1 MRILQRLNIGQGW
14 RGIPKG
20 QLMTNEEQRI
30 IGGLS
35 QAFEDLRRQAE
46 INRQENRADFNKVF
60 ADLADLKS
68 KGCAVGK
75 HNASE
80 IESLKGR
87 PERALSLG
95 AIIISALVAV
105 TQIFKFW
112 KGSP

>member
-1 MRILQRLNIGQGW
+1 
-14 RGIPKG
+14 
-20 QLMTNEEQRI
+20 MTNEEQRI

-35 QAFEDLRRQAE
+35 QAFDDLRRQAE

-60 ADLADLKS
+60 SELAELKT
-68 KGCAVGK
+68 KGCAIGK

-95 AIIISALVAV
+95 AIVISALVALMQV
-105 TQIFKFW
+105 FKFW

>member
-1 MRILQRLNIGQGW
+1 
-14 RGIPKG
+14 
-20 QLMTNEEQRI
+20 MTNEEQRI

-68 KGCAVGK
+68 KGCVVGAQ
-75 HNASE
+75 NAKD
-80 IESLKGR
+80 IETIKGR
-87 PERALSLG
+87 PERALSIG